1 MLGLRKMIVRRGCSS
16 RASIDRFI
24 RICMDHLLRFS
35 LLRSRWRPF
44 SPLEDDLES
53 DEEEELELREEE
65 EELEEE

>member
-1 MLGLRKMIVRRGCSS
+1 MLFRRA
-16 RASIDRFI
+16 RRSIDFI
-24 RICMDHLLRFS
+24 RICMDHLLLFFS
-35 LLRSRWRPF
+35 LLRSRRRPF

>member
-1 MLGLRKMIVRRGCSS
+1 
-16 RASIDRFI
+16 
-24 RICMDHLLRFS
+24 MDHFS
-35 LLRSRWRPF
+35 FFYLLRSLWRRF